1 MGRSTVPIDAVCRF
15 SRISVQICT
24 PQRPPL
30 RVRARY
36 EAALWPGQN
45 NAKETTRMVHER
57 RQKVY
62 EVVSM
67 DAYACRARVLTHA
80 RLATNVR
87 RVASACEIV

>member
-24 PQRPPL
+24 PHRPLL
-30 RVRARY
+30 RVRTRY

-45 NAKETTRMVHER
+45 NAKEAVRMVHGR

-67 DAYACRARVLTHA
+67 GAYTYTRERARVLTRA
-80 RLATNVR
+80 
-87 RVASACEIV
+87 